1 MCVVGGGLEL
11 EEGGG
16 EVKPPNGYLLQL
28 HISYTFDLIARYC
41 SLTTPKV
48 SVWEVFSASQ
58 QFSVAVALV
67 RELQSVD
74 E

>member
-1 MCVVGGGLEL
+1 MRRRGRVGIRGR
-11 EEGGG
+11 G